1 MFYNQI
7 VLKEVME
14 IDQQCRVILNNYFYL
29 VYERYGSHVP
39 DEAEWRFP
47 QLPANVPWQ
56 VAVEVPRMLME
67 LGEINEDTRI
77 SPMVQLCE
85 YFSEHVNES
94 NCLNMYSST
103 MAIMLQRASDTSL
116 GELQVFCAF
125 SAAYC
130 IYLHKHNV
138 DEDAV
143 KEVYVTVLK
152 LFEARF
158 KWWQDCDQ
166 RWVSNPHVLQLY
178 FKCFLL
184 YRKCS

>member
-1 MFYNQI
+1 M
-7 VLKEVME
+7 EV
-14 IDQQCRVILNNYFYL
+14 DQQCRVILKNYFYL
-29 VYERYGSHVP
+29 VYEQYESPVP
-39 DEAEWRFP
+39 DEAEWSFP
-47 QLPANVPWQ
+47 QLPANVPWL

-67 LGEINEDTRI
+67 LGEINEDTRV
-77 SPMVQLCE
+77 SSMVQLCE

-125 SAAYC
+125 SVAYC

-143 KEVYVTVLK
+143 KEVYVTALK
-152 LFEARF
+152 LFQARF
-158 KWWQDCDQ
+158 KWWLDCEQ
-166 RWVSNPHVLQLY
+166 GWVSNPQVLQLY